1 MTTTKMPKA
10 TTKAPLAWS
19 RDHSSYLSPMLRVTK
34 IHYTFSFF
42 FEVRTL
48 HKLFITAGADVRR
61 VVALSEAFVLLP
73 FLFFRV
79 NAVESNLLESCCSI
93 TQHWGHKVTRFPFLR
108 LP

>member
-1 MTTTKMPKA
+1 MVSRPFFLFVSDA
-10 TTKAPLAWS
+10 T
-19 RDHSSYLSPMLRVTK
+19 SYEDSLYL
-34 IHYTFSFF
+34 FLF